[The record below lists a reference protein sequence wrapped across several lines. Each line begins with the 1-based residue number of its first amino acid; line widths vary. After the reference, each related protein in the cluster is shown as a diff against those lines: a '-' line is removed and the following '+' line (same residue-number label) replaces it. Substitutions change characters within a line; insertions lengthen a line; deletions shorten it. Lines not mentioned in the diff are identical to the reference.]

1 MIIEARDLELKKNR
15 LVESLWINAVIK
27 SAIRKGKK
35 GTTKQQNFLSV
46 VFITSLSSESKV
58 SISRMPINGRVNLEK
73 YLPPPTI
80 GRIIENCR

>member
-80 GRIIENCR
+80 GEL